1 LSRLHIAHPLRKLAK
16 VMWID
21 NILAALISREELS
34 HATHNH

>member
-1 LSRLHIAHPLRKLAK
+1 LSRLHIAYPLSKFEN